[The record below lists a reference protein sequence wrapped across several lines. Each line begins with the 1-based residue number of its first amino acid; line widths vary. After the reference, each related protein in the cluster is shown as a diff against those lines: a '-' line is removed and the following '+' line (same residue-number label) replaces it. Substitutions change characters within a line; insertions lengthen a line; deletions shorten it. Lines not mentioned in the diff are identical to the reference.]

1 MMSWVMPYTP
11 PRRPLRFGTPLLRRS
26 LTVPTLFAML
36 SALHSPHQDARAA
49 DLLTVDCETYAR
61 SYADAH
67 VTGDPSGLSVAD
79 GGMRGAVA
87 GGAWAGPGGA
97 ARGAVVGGALSV
109 LDSLGDY
116 PAGWRSLY
124 DMAYG
129 LCRNAQ
135 SPVNH
140 RPTTLGDPSYRPAPA
155 QRREIVPPLPS
166 QPRPPIGPYR

>member
-1 MMSWVMPYTP
+1 MKTLAILLPHSRKRSARSVQV
-11 PRRPLRFGTPLLRRS
+11 PRSRLISG
-26 LTVPTLFAML
+26 LTLAVISGLYFSCPQA
-36 SALHSPHQDARAA
+36 DAA
-49 DLLTVDCETYAR
+49 DLLAVDCETYAR

-97 ARGAVVGGALSV
+97 ARGAVAGGALSV

-116 PAGWRSLY
+116 PDGWRSLY

-140 RPTTLGDPSYRPAPA
+140 RPTTLGDPSYRPSSQ
-155 QRREIVPPLPS
+155 QRQERIPPLPAR
-166 QPRPPIGPYR
+166 PRPPIGPYR